1 MQCATAFGEV
11 LFGIARLLQQVEVRS
26 SFPSKQD
33 HAGKLQSRLL
43 GMTHRCSSVRVVAHG
58 LLLLTLS
65 AEAAMVGPA
74 GIFTSRAWQ
83 KRGKYTGRP
92 DMPELDDIALRAGV
106 KSPPWNAPRWVWT
119 AAGENLDVL
128 QMQREKQWS

>member
-1 MQCATAFGEV
+1 MLA
-11 LFGIARLLQQVEVRS
+11 
-26 SFPSKQD
+26 
-33 HAGKLQSRLL
+33 
-43 GMTHRCSSVRVVAHG
+43 SVRVVAHG

-119 AAGENLDVL
+119 FAWRLGNRAIPLLHRWVRSHPN
-128 QMQREKQWS
+128 S